1 MRADVGPREHVGA
14 GERKLS
20 EPVTLFAAIEAS
32 QHAALR
38 ELAYAQRRS
47 MADVVREA
55 LSDYLAR
62 HPRRPS
68 AESARSVGNRTT

>member
-1 MRADVGPREHVGA
+1 MRADVGQREHVGA

-20 EPVTLFAAIEAS
+20 DPVTLFAAIEAS

-38 ELAYAQRRS
+38 EIAFTQRRS

-55 LSDYLAR
+55 LTEYLTR
-62 HPRRPS
+62 HPHRPS
-68 AESARSVGNRTT
+68 V